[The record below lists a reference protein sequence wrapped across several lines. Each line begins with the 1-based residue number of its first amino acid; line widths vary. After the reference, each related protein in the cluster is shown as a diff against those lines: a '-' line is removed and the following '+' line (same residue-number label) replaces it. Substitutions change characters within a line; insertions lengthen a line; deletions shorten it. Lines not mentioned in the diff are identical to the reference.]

1 MQHILVYILGY
12 IVTTTVMST
21 PEMTSSNPPSS
32 TSLSTSSET
41 VTTITTSL
49 TPNPLLAKCN
59 DSGVVLDKSLQ
70 CVLPYFEQI
79 STAKDNETF
88 CR

>member
-1 MQHILVYILGY
+1 M
-12 IVTTTVMST
+12 TTTVMST
-21 PEMTSSNPPSS
+21 TEMTSSNPPSS
-32 TSLSTSSET
+32 TPISTLSET
-41 VTTITTSL
+41 VSTITTSL
-49 TPNPLLAKCN
+49 TPNPLLAKCK